1 MLPSPVM
8 FLFNERPGVPEMP
21 RKAQTESLA
30 ESNAAPGGAAAVDR
44 AISLLGAF
52 QAGDRAL
59 SLAML
64 AERTRLYKSTVL
76 RLLASLEHGGLVQK
90 LEDGRYG
97 LGAEVARLHGIYAA
111 SFSLE
116 HVVLPVLQALV
127 GETGESAAYH
137 VPQGHARL
145 CLYRIDSPQPV
156 RDHIRAGDLLPAG
169 RGSGGRVLAA
179 FSGGEPASEDER
191 LVNES
196 IRAQGYFAASGDR
209 LPGVAGIS
217 APVFRVNGALA
228 GAVTLTMPVDRYTDG
243 HIAAV
248 LRAARSLA
256 GRVG

>member
-1 MLPSPVM
+1 
-8 FLFNERPGVPEMP
+8 MP
-21 RKAQTESLA
+21 RKAQTESIA
-30 ESNAAPGGAAAVDR
+30 DADAAPGGAAAVDR

-52 QAGDRAL
+52 QPGDKAL

-64 AERTRLYKSTVL
+64 ADRTRLYKSTVL
-76 RLLASLEHGGLVQK
+76 RLLASLEHGQLIQK

-116 HVVLPVLQALV
+116 HVVLPVLQTLV
-127 GETGESAAYH
+127 GDTGESAAYH
-137 VPQGHARL
+137 VPQGNARL
-145 CLYRIDSPQPV
+145 CLYRVDSPQPI

-179 FSGGEPASEDER
+179 FSGAAETDADER
-191 LVNES
+191 VLNER
-196 IRAQGYFAASGDR
+196 IRAQGYYAASGDR

-217 APVFRVNGALA
+217 APVFRASGALA
-228 GAVTLTMPVDRYTDG
+228 GAVTLTMPASRYTDA
-243 HIAAV
+243 HIPAV
-248 LRAARSLA
+248 LHAAQQLA